1 MNYAGF
7 VEVADCAAAADGG
20 SLWVSLRG
28 PDGEAGFVL
37 VRSLAT
43 RGTRDHDRI
52 RGPDGAM
59 LASDEVRALCAR
71 LRELA
76 ATRPPCCGL
85 VEAFAAA
92 EAQAARPYD

>member
-1 MNYAGF
+1 MNCAGF

-43 RGTRDHDRI
+43 RGTADHDRI
-52 RGPDGAM
+52 RGAGGAM
-59 LASDEVRALCAR
+59 LTPDEVHALCAR

-76 ATRPPCCGL
+76 ATMPPCCGL

-92 EAQAARPYD
+92 EAQAARPYA

>member
-20 SLWVSLRG
+20 SLWLSLRG

-43 RGTRDHDRI
+43 RGTPDYDRI
-52 RGPDGAM
+52 RGSGGAM
-59 LASDEVRALCAR
+59 LAPDEVRRLCVR

-76 ATRPPCCGL
+76 ATLPPCCGL